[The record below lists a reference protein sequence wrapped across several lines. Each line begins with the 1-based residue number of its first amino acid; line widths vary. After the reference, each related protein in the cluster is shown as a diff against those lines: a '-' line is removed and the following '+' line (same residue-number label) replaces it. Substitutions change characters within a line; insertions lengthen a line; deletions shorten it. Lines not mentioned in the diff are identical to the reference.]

1 MLTDDTKYVDAIS
14 RAKRWLLSVV
24 IGLNFCPFAK
34 KEFERNSIRFHV
46 DAGLNEKSSLDTLL
60 DELTLLDGDPSIE
73 TTLII
78 YPDTYHDF
86 HAYLNWVD
94 MAMAIVENGAYR
106 GIYQIASF
114 HPDYCFADSS
124 ADDPANFTNRSPF
137 PMLHILRESSLS
149 RVLEHFPNPEQ
160 IPERNILK
168 ARDLGLEALQA
179 LLK

>member
-1 MLTDDTKYVDAIS
+1 MMSDDVKHGQVIS
-14 RAKRWLLSVV
+14 RVKQWLHDVV

-46 DAGLNEKSSLDTLL
+46 EAGLNEKHSLATLL
-60 DELTLLDGDPSIE
+60 DELTALDADPNIE

-78 YPDTYHDF
+78 YPNSYQDF
-86 HAYLNWVD
+86 HRYLDWLD

-106 GIYQIASF
+106 GVYQIASF
-114 HPDYCFADSS
+114 HPDYCFADSC

-168 ARDLGLEALQA
+168 ARNMGLDALQA
-179 LLK
+179 ILK

>member
-1 MLTDDTKYVDAIS
+1 LD
-14 RAKRWLLSVV
+14 WL
-24 IGLNFCPFAK
+24 
-34 KEFERNSIRFHV
+34 
-46 DAGLNEKSSLDTLL
+46 
-60 DELTLLDGDPSIE
+60 
-73 TTLII
+73 
-78 YPDTYHDF
+78 
-86 HAYLNWVD
+86 D

-114 HPDYCFADSS
+114 HPDYCFADSC

-168 ARDLGLEALQA
+168 ARNMGLDALQA
-179 LLK
+179 ILKKIKKLPKQLFEFTYTNKLGVNLALRLLLPHHLLFLGAQQASFQLRNLQDFLLVVVH

>member
-1 MLTDDTKYVDAIS
+1 MLIDDAKYADVIS
-14 RAKRWLLSVV
+14 RVKRWLHSVV

-34 KEFERNSIRFHV
+34 REFERNSIRFHV
-46 DAGLNEKSSLDTLL
+46 DAGLNEKRTLDTLL
-60 DELTLLDGDPSIE
+60 DELTLLDTDPSIE

-78 YPDTYHDF
+78 YPHTYRDF

-94 MAMAIVENGAYR
+94 MATAIVENGAYR

-114 HPDYCFADSS
+114 HPDYCFANSS
-124 ADDPANFTNRSPF
+124 ADDPANYTNRSPM

-168 ARDLGLEALQA
+168 ARDLGLDALQA